1 MSPDSSKDPDREA
14 YIQKDIK
21 RAQQGCDVK
30 QKSATVKSENARR
43 KQKHDEPDASLAQAP
58 EGQTRGSATTTEHQS
73 ATLGIVTYSDNKEA
87 IREMEAMGFE
97 RRLIVQ
103 ALKAA
108 YFNPERAVEYLLT
121 GIPKNIQAE
130 QIPSS
135 ATPASRNPSLH
146 SSVTAGARTAAPPA
160 AMPAE
165 MTKTGQ
171 TSFNGTSDAP
181 QGSFARADL
190 NTTADALTLS
200 SLLTTG
206 LADGHANG
214 KTGQMPGLE
223 NTRLIDTTNQ
233 SGNSLRTVEALEDK
247 ETTANPPNRSS
258 LPHTQLELEMQ
269 KILPAKSGDQDV
281 HLSDADFDRITA
293 ILCQA
298 KREEWSFRP
307 RTYALLRMINATDLL
322 DDFVQLNC
330 WDIALPYTKDNL
342 PRSLSPEQRD
352 CFLKKQGSV
361 LTKAARIEGGL
372 TSTHANFADN
382 ADSHLES
389 LNKLGDGGSG
399 TVDRVRSKL
408 SRKIYVRKRLE
419 RNKTFEESAKAL
431 KFFKNEIDHLKRLK
445 HRHLVRYVGSYTD
458 PQYVGIIMEP
468 VADSDLRA
476 FLSQTSFY
484 PAEYDC
490 IREAFGCLCAAI
502 IYLQR
507 QNCRH
512 KDIKPENILVKQ
524 RRIYITDFG
533 IARDWKALGK
543 STTTGDIGPISKPY
557 AAPEVIA
564 QEPRNSSSDIW
575 SLGCVY
581 LDMIVSQPWETRRQ
595 YFS

>member
-1 MSPDSSKDPDREA
+1 MSPDSSKDLDREA
-14 YIQKDIK
+14 YTEKAIK
-21 RAQQGCDVK
+21 RAQQGYDVR

-43 KQKHDEPDASLAQAP
+43 KQKRDEPDASLTQAP
-58 EGQTRGSATTTEHQS
+58 EGQARSSAITTEHQS
-73 ATLGIVTYSDNKEA
+73 ATLGIAMGSHDKHA

-121 GIPKNIQAE
+121 GIPENIQAE

-135 ATPASRNPSLH
+135 ATPASRNPTLR
-146 SSVTAGARTAAPPA
+146 SSVTAGTRSAAPLA
-160 AMPAE
+160 GTLAE

-171 TSFNGTSDAP
+171 TSITGTSDAP
-181 QGSFARADL
+181 QGSFVRTDL
-190 NTTADALTLS
+190 NTSGDALTLS

-206 LADGHANG
+206 LADGHAND
-214 KTGQMPGLE
+214 KTDQMPGLE
-223 NTRLIDTTNQ
+223 NTEVIDTTNQ
-233 SGNSLRTVEALEDK
+233 SGNSLRTVEAFEDK

-258 LPHTQLELEMQ
+258 LSHAQLELEMQ
-269 KILPAKSGDQDV
+269 KILPVKSGGQDV
-281 HLSDADFDRITA
+281 HLSDADFDRITE

-298 KREEWSFRP
+298 NREEWSFRP
-307 RTYALLRMINATDLL
+307 RTYALLRMINAIDLL

-342 PRSLSPEQRD
+342 PPSLSPEQRD
-352 CFLKKQGSV
+352 CFLKKQDSV

-382 ADSHLES
+382 ADNHLES

-431 KFFKNEIDHLKRLK
+431 KFFKNEIDHLKRLR
-445 HRHLVRYVGSYTD
+445 HRHLVRYVGSYSD

-476 FLSQTSFY
+476 FLSQTSFH

-490 IREAFGCLCAAI
+490 IREAFGCLCAAV

-524 RRIYITDFG
+524 RKIYITDFG

-557 AAPEVIA
+557 AAPEVVA

-581 LDMIVSQPWETRRQ
+581 LDMIVSQPWEIPPSI
-595 YFS
+595 FS